1 LKHAQVIVAGAG
13 PVGAVAAL
21 ILAQAGIDVLLLEAG
36 PTCALDLR
44 ASTFHPPT
52 LEMMQQLGLI
62 DQLIAQGLKAPIY
75 QYHNRQTGRVISFD
89 LGELAD
95 MTDFPYR
102 LQCEQWKLAK
112 LASAKVADHEHGQVL
127 MSRAVVGFEQD
138 DDGITVFVEAPHEI
152 ERYRADYLI
161 ACDGGNSIIRK
172 WLGIQF
178 DGFTFPEKFLCL
190 STTTPIEEHFKDL
203 AYVNYM
209 ADPTEWMVLLRTPT
223 VWRILVP
230 AYETDDDTVLTGD
243 AKKNEIFD
251 RLIGETDTVETEHR
265 TIYRVHQRVAQ
276 TYRTGRVLLAGDA
289 AHLNNP
295 LGGFGM
301 NSGVH
306 DAWNLTDKL
315 IAILTRGESD
325 SLLDLYDRQRR
336 TVMHEF
342 VQAQSIKNKQALESN
357 ASEAERESELAAIN
371 SDPAR
376 RRAYLLTQSMFG
388 ARQRE
393 AEITG

>member
-1 LKHAQVIVAGAG
+1 MKHAQVIVAGAG

-89 LGELAD
+89 LGELGD

-112 LASAKVADHEHGQVL
+112 LASAKVAEHEHGQVL
-127 MSRAVVGFEQD
+127 MSRAVVGFDQD

-325 SLLDLYDRQRR
+325 SLLDLYDLQRR